1 MPDVRYLQITAEVIS
16 KKKKGLHPKIVMKSG
31 VSPQKARK

>member
-1 MPDVRYLQITAEVIS
+1 MPDVRYIQITAEVIS
-16 KKKKGLHPKIVMKSG
+16 KKKGLHPKNVMKSG